1 MVDNVSFKVVLKD
14 QEADNELRRFVMD
27 KDVSTS
33 FPYLQEKL
41 CHVFPQ
47 LKQKIFSVTWT
58 DEDGDMVTIATGEE
72 LIIALT
78 EMPGPVYKLN
88 IDVKS
93 PKKTDD
99 GRNDSNQDSQIH
111 HGVTCDACRKNTN

>member
-1 MVDNVSFKVVLKD
+1 MVDNVSFKVVLKEKD
-14 QEADNELRRFVMD
+14 TEDELRRFVVD
-27 KDVSTS
+27 KEVSTS

-41 CHVFPQ
+41 CLVFPQ

-58 DEDGDMVTIATGEE
+58 DEDGDMVTISTDEE

-78 EMPGPVYKLN
+78 EMPGPVYKLK

-93 PKKTDD
+93 QKKTDD
-99 GRNDSNQDSQIH
+99 ERNDSP
-111 HGVTCDACRKNTN
+111 